1 MEEDSTS
8 LGLEASIEE
17 TWNIEDFTNDQY
29 VTEIND
35 DCARTEFYDVGLTK
49 AGLLGQLQPRGK
61 SSGTRGVA
69 DYEYSLCALLMR
81 CKFCFSRSIH

>member
-1 MEEDSTS
+1 MEDDSTS

-29 VTEIND
+29 VTEISD

-61 SSGTRGVA
+61 SSGTWGVV
-69 DYEYSLCALLMR
+69 DYEYSLCALFYEVQIL
-81 CKFCFSRSIH
+81 F